1 MRISTLK
8 AIAAAAVTAITVTSA
23 ASAADLAARPYT
35 KAPVVVEP
43 GYNWTGF
50 YAGLNGGYSWGRAN
64 TTVAPFASIFPV
76 VPFSP
81 IRTDVN
87 GGVAGGQIGYNW
99 QVNPSGS
106 WALRQTASGA
116 ANVLLLPGI
125 RAE

>member
-1 MRISTLK
+1 MKRLLIGSAAIISLF
-8 AIAAAAVTAITVTSA
+8 ATSA
-23 ASAADLAARPYT
+23 FAADLAARPYT

-99 QVNPSGS
+99 QVNP
-106 WALRQTASGA
+106 
-116 ANVLLLPGI
+116 
-125 RAE
+125 